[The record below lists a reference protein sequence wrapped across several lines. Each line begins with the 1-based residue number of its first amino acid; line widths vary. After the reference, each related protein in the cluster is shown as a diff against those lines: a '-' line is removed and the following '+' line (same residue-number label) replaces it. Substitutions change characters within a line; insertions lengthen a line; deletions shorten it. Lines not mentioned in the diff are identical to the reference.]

1 MGTFNEVST
10 KLWVSKDF
18 RTLPD
23 KSKLIFLFFLTGSV
37 RQLPGIYNVGV
48 GSCMDHLRISRAE
61 FMKAFDS
68 LIKREMACADWD
80 NNVVYLPNWHLYN
93 RKPANKNII
102 KSWYNILESVTECEL
117 KERYLD
123 DLKTFLSDKMNSTSR
138 KLDAIKERVSK
149 EMLALSIDYH
159 TKVKKIFPHLKH
171 LTEKSFEST
180 SIKGANELDK
190 LTGLGYQI
198 SDIQKT
204 LSYVLDMYDEDATF
218 NWLSNLQSLAS
229 IRRVSKSNGNIKYE
243 NILNSMQQSKA
254 TKKTESSRVVLSE
267 YKMDASGFYLGYCQA
282 CGGGES
288 YDKQELFNQESRCC
302 RSLILPKK
310 NNVVSSTNSVQVV
323 MADSLTR

>member
-1 MGTFNEVST
+1 
-10 KLWVSKDF
+10 
-18 RTLPD
+18 
-23 KSKLIFLFFLTGSV
+23 
-37 RQLPGIYNVGV
+37 
-48 GSCMDHLRISRAE
+48 
-61 FMKAFDS
+61 MKAFDS

-123 DLKTFLSDKMNSTSR
+123 DLKTFLSDKINSTSR

-190 LTGLGYQI
+190 LTGLGYQM